1 MFPTSFYFMDAK
13 IGTLDRGEISEQSQ
27 WDLSGL
33 YSSNEEWN
41 KDLEALEGDVPK
53 YDNFRGTLSQ
63 SFIKLKECLE
73 FDMNF
78 SRRLEKLHTFA
89 HLKNDEDKTNSF
101 YQGNYEKSMRLLN
114 EVARA
119 SSFIRPE
126 IMAIPEEQIDQFLEE
141 KEIEF
146 YRFYLEQILRYRD
159 HTLTDK
165 EEQLLAASGEISRA
179 ARDAFDMLDNA
190 DLQLGEIDDENGEP
204 LPLTHG
210 NFQSL
215 MQNYDRRIRKD
226 AFHNYYNAY
235 ESHRFTYSTLLSSSV
250 KKDLFYSRSRNY
262 SGYRAKAMFSEN
274 IAEGVYDNLIES
286 VHQNLKPLYKYFEL
300 RKRLLG
306 LDDLHVYDCSVP
318 LVKNIKWHMPY
329 EDAVEK
335 IKIALQPL
343 GPEYVELM
351 GKGLLQDRWTDRYE
365 NKGKRSGAYS
375 SGCYDSNP
383 FILMNFTEDNIN
395 SVYTLAHEAGHS
407 MHSFYSRRNQPYLY
421 SDYTIFVAEVA
432 STFNESLL
440 TKFFLSQDIE
450 QDMRIYLLC
459 REIDNFRG
467 TLYRQTMFA
476 EFEHRVYEV
485 AENNQPLT
493 IETFQEI
500 YKGLLE
506 LYFGSGLVLDD
517 CLSLECFRI
526 PHFYFSFYV
535 YKYATGISAAYA
547 LADRV
552 LSGGEQELGDY
563 LNFLKSGGSK
573 YPIDLLKDAGVDMS
587 SPEPINTALLKF
599 SVLVD
604 ELENLTLKN

>member
-1 MFPTSFYFMDAK
+1 MDAK

-41 KDLEALEGDVPK
+41 KDLETLEGDVPK

-63 SFIKLKECLE
+63 SFIKLKESLE
-73 FDMNF
+73 FDMNI
-78 SRRLEKLHTFA
+78 SRRLEKLYTFA

-101 YQGNYEKSMRLLN
+101 YQGNFEKAMRLLN
-114 EVARA
+114 EAGRA

-126 IMAIPEEQIDQFLEE
+126 IMAIPEEQIDQLLEE

-250 KKDLFYSRSRNY
+250 KKDLFYSQSRNY

-274 IAEGVYDNLIES
+274 IAEGVYYNLIES
-286 VHQNLKPLYKYFEL
+286 LHQNLKPLYKYFEL

-343 GPEYVELM
+343 GPEYVKLM

-383 FILMNFTEDNIN
+383 FILMNFAEDNIN

-450 QDMRIYLLC
+450 RDMRIYLLC

-500 YKGLLE
+500 YKDLLE

>member
-1 MFPTSFYFMDAK
+1 MDAK
-13 IGTLDRGEISEQSQ
+13 AGTLDRGEISEQSQ
-27 WDLSGL
+27 WDLSEL

-41 KDLEALEGDVPK
+41 KDLEALEGDIPK
-53 YDNFRGTLSQ
+53 YDSFRGTLSQ
-63 SFIKLKECLE
+63 SFVKLKECLE

-78 SRRLEKLHTFA
+78 SRRLEKLYTFA

-101 YQGNYEKSMRLLN
+101 YQGNFEKSMRLLN
-114 EVARA
+114 EAGRA

-343 GPEYVELM
+343 GPEYVKLM

-383 FILMNFTEDNIN
+383 FILMNFAEDNIN

-450 QDMRIYLLC
+450 RDMHIYLLC

-500 YKGLLE
+500 YKDLLE

-517 CLSLECFRI
+517 CLLLECFRI

>member
-1 MFPTSFYFMDAK
+1 MDAK
-13 IGTLDRGEISEQSQ
+13 AGTLDRGEISEQSQ
-27 WDLSGL
+27 WDLSEL

-41 KDLEALEGDVPK
+41 KDLEALEGDIPK
-53 YDNFRGTLSQ
+53 YDSFRGTLSQ
-63 SFIKLKECLE
+63 SFVKLKNCLE

-78 SRRLEKLHTFA
+78 SRRLEKLYTFA

-101 YQGNYEKSMRLLN
+101 YQGNFEKSMRLLN
-114 EVARA
+114 EAGRA

-383 FILMNFTEDNIN
+383 FILMNFAEDNIN

-450 QDMRIYLLC
+450 RDMRIYLLC

>member
-1 MFPTSFYFMDAK
+1 MDAK

-33 YSSNEEWN
+33 YSSHEEWN
-41 KDLEALEGDVPK
+41 KDLEVLEGDVPK

-73 FDMNF
+73 FDMNI
-78 SRRLEKLHTFA
+78 SRRLEKLYTFA

-101 YQGNYEKSMRLLN
+101 YQGNFEKSMRLLN
-114 EVARA
+114 EAARA

-146 YRFYLEQILRYRD
+146 YRFYLEQLLRYRD

-179 ARDAFDMLDNA
+179 AQDAFDMLDNA
-190 DLQLGEIDDENGEP
+190 DLQLGEIEDENGEP

-226 AFHNYYNAY
+226 AFHNYYKAY

-262 SGYRAKAMFSEN
+262 SGYRAKAMFAEN
-274 IAEGVYDNLIES
+274 ISEGVYDNLIES

-343 GPEYVELM
+343 GNEYVELM
-351 GKGLLQDRWTDRYE
+351 GNGLLQDRWTDRYE

-450 QDMRIYLLC
+450 RDMRIYLLC

-500 YKGLLE
+500 YKDLLE

-573 YPIDLLKDAGVDMS
+573 YPIDLLKGAGVDMN
-587 SPEPINTALLKF
+587 SPEPLNTALLKF
-599 SVLVD
+599 SSLVD
-604 ELENLTLKN
+604 ELEILTLKN

>member
-1 MFPTSFYFMDAK
+1 MDVKA
-13 IGTLDRGEISEQSQ
+13 GTLDRGEISEQSQ

-41 KDLEALEGDVPK
+41 KDLEELERDVPK
-53 YDNFRGTLSQ
+53 YNSFRGTLSQ
-63 SFIKLKECLE
+63 SFVKLKECLE

-78 SRRLEKLHTFA
+78 SRRLEKLYTFA

-101 YQGNYEKSMRLLN
+101 YQGNFEKSMRLLN
-114 EVARA
+114 EAGKA

-146 YRFYLEQILRYRD
+146 YRFHLEQILRYRD

-179 ARDAFDMLDNA
+179 ARDTFDMLDNA
-190 DLQLGEIDDENGEP
+190 DLQLGEIEDENGEP

-226 AFHNYYNAY
+226 AFYSYYKAY

-262 SGYRAKAMFSEN
+262 SGYRAKALFSEN

-300 RKRLLG
+300 RKRLLD
-306 LDDLHVYDCSVP
+306 LDNLHVYDCSVP

-343 GPEYVELM
+343 GTEYVELM
-351 GKGLLQDRWTDRYE
+351 GNGLLQDRWTDRYE

-450 QDMRIYLLC
+450 RDMRIYLLC

-467 TLYRQTMFA
+467 TLFRQTMFA

-500 YKGLLE
+500 YKDLLG

-573 YPIDLLKDAGVDMS
+573 YPIDLLKDAGVDMN
-587 SPEPINTALLKF
+587 SPEPLNTALLKF
-599 SVLVD
+599 SFLVD
-604 ELENLTLKN
+604 ELESLTLKN

>member
-1 MFPTSFYFMDAK
+1 MDAK
-13 IGTLDRGEISEQSQ
+13 AGTLDRGEISEQSQ
-27 WDLSGL
+27 WDLSEL

-41 KDLEALEGDVPK
+41 KDLETLEGDVPK

-73 FDMNF
+73 FDMNI
-78 SRRLEKLHTFA
+78 SRRLEKLYTFA

-101 YQGNYEKSMRLLN
+101 YQGNFEKSMRLVN
-114 EVARA
+114 EAARA

-146 YRFYLEQILRYRD
+146 YRFHLEQLLRYRN

-262 SGYRAKAMFSEN
+262 SGYRAKAMFAEN
-274 IAEGVYDNLIES
+274 ISEGVYDNLIES

-383 FILMNFTEDNIN
+383 FILMNFAEDNIN

-440 TKFFLSQDIE
+440 TKFFLSQDIDR
-450 QDMRIYLLC
+450 DMRIYLLC

-500 YKGLLE
+500 YKDLLE

-573 YPIDLLKDAGVDMS
+573 YSIDLLKDAGVDMS

>member
-1 MFPTSFYFMDAK
+1 MDAK
-13 IGTLDRGEISEQSQ
+13 AGTLDRGEISEQSQ
-27 WDLSGL
+27 WDLSEL

-41 KDLEALEGDVPK
+41 KDLEALEGDIPK
-53 YDNFRGTLSQ
+53 YDSFRGTLSQ
-63 SFIKLKECLE
+63 SFVKLKECLE

-78 SRRLEKLHTFA
+78 SRRLEKLYTFA

-101 YQGNYEKSMRLLN
+101 YQGNFEKSMRLLN
-114 EVARA
+114 EAGRA

-343 GPEYVELM
+343 GPEYVKLM

-383 FILMNFTEDNIN
+383 FILMNFAEDNIN

-450 QDMRIYLLC
+450 RDMHIYLLC

-500 YKGLLE
+500 YKDLLE

-517 CLSLECFRI
+517 CLLLECFRI

-547 LADRV
+547 LAERV